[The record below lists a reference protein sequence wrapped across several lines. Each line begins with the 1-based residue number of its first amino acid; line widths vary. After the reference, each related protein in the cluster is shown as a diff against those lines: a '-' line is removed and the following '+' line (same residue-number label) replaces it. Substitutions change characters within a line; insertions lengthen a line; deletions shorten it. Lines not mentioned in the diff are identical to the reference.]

1 MRIKKTV
8 LFLSI
13 FTATLACSEP
23 PEQVLTIDLP
33 IREQPQRD
41 AGHSLE
47 TPERLDAGEEVPW
60 ALPEMIDIPDETFLV
75 WEFAR
80 QLARGPALGESMESL
95 FELAQR
101 SAPLKVFIELPMYG
115 KEVPLLYGTFDRFE
129 NFARCLH
136 GQVELGLCG
145 TSEELEVALFEHR
158 GLVEEELRDCV
169 DGCCHFSYR
178 DPVEEM
184 LTLRQVCFDA
194 LDDGRLAIREL
205 TLAAP

>member
-8 LFLSI
+8 LFLSTL
-13 FTATLACSEP
+13 TATLACSEP

-33 IREQPQRD
+33 IREQPRSD
-41 AGHSLE
+41 AGQSPE
-47 TPERLDAGEEVPW
+47 TPERLAAADEVPW
-60 ALPEMIDIPDETFLV
+60 ALPEMIDIPDETFLI

-80 QLARGPALGESMESL
+80 QLSRGPALGESMESL
-95 FELAQR
+95 FEVAKR

-115 KEVPLLYGTFDRFE
+115 KEIPLLSGRFDRFE
-129 NFARCLH
+129 HFARCLH

-145 TSEELEVALFEHR
+145 TSADLELALFEHR
-158 GLVEEELRDCV
+158 GMVEEELRDCV

-184 LTLRQVCFDA
+184 LTLRQVCFEP
-194 LDDGRLAIREL
+194 LDDGRLEIREI